1 LVNVLV
7 IGSGGREH
15 ALSWKLSQSS
25 KVETVYTAPGNG
37 GTKNNVPLDVT
48 DLDGLS
54 EFAQKNN
61 CFTVVGPEDPLA
73 AGIVDKFNELNLKVF
88 GPSQAAAQLESSK
101 IWAKNFMKRNNIPTA
116 RFEIFD
122 DPQKAEE
129 YVKSIDYNVVV
140 KADGLA
146 AGKGVIVCNSN
157 DEAISAI
164 HTILVKKTFGDAGNK
179 IIIEERIDGIEASY
193 IALSDGDVA
202 LPMASSQDHKRIFD
216 DDEGPNTGGMG
227 AYSPTPIVTTDL
239 AKKIQEEVIEKTI
252 HAMKN
257 EGISFKG
264 FLYAGIMIKDGKPY
278 VLEYN
283 VRMGDPEC
291 QPITMRMNFDLYD
304 YFVASVDG
312 TLSSMP
318 SLSWKDQFAVC
329 VVLAS
334 NGYPGTYSTNDEITG
349 FDSISNDTHV
359 FHAGTKKYDGKI
371 FSNGGRVLG
380 VTSLGDSL
388 DSAISNVYSATEK
401 IIWSNKYCRKDI
413 GKKGLSYFWVWNIL
427 SSVIIQF
434 MFMSCSDF
442 GIFLIICFSNTSEIV
457 IVSFFAKNLS

>member
-1 LVNVLV
+1 M

-25 KVETVYTAPGNG
+25 KVETVFTAPGNG
-37 GTKNNVPLDVT
+37 GTSNNVPIDVS
-48 DLDGLS
+48 DLDALAD
-54 EFAQKNN
+54 FAQKNN

-73 AGIVDKFNELNLKVF
+73 AGIVDKFNKLNLKVF
-88 GPSQAAAQLESSK
+88 GPSQKAAQLESSK
-101 IWAKNFMKRNNIPTA
+101 IWAKDFMKRNNIPTA

-122 DPQKAEE
+122 DAQQAQD
-129 YVKSIDYNVVV
+129 YVKSLDYNVVV

-164 HTILVKKTFGDAGNK
+164 QTILVKKTFGDAGNR
-179 IIIEERIDGIEASY
+179 IIIEERIDGVEASY

-202 LPMASSQDHKRIFD
+202 IPMASSQDHKRIFD
-216 DDEGPNTGGMG
+216 NDEGPNTGGMG
-227 AYSPTPIVTTDL
+227 AYSPTPIIDDAL
-239 AKKIQEEVIEKTI
+239 AKIIQEEIIEKTI

-257 EGISFKG
+257 EGITFKG
-264 FLYAGIMIKDGKPY
+264 FLYAGIMIRDGKPY

-291 QPITMRMNFDLYD
+291 QPITMRMDFDLYD

-318 SLSWKDQFAVC
+318 IASWKSQSAVC

-334 NGYPGTYSTNDEITG
+334 KGYPESYSKNDEISG
-349 FDSISNDTHV
+349 FDSVPEGAFV
-359 FHAGTKKYDGKI
+359 FHAGTKKSDGKI
-371 FSNGGRVLG
+371 LSNGGRVLG
-380 VTSLGDSL
+380 VTALGDTL
-388 DSAISNVYSATEK
+388 NSAINNAYAATEK
-401 IIWSNKYCRKDI
+401 ISWSQKFNRKDI
-413 GKKGLSYFWVWNIL
+413 GQKGLAYL
-427 SSVIIQF
+427 
-434 MFMSCSDF
+434 
-442 GIFLIICFSNTSEIV
+442 
-457 IVSFFAKNLS
+457 